1 MDANNTITTYTVD
14 IDMIHEEKYNI
25 NMTTGLVISRQCT
38 VNKLNVNPFKH
49 CVKQMQLNR
58 VA

>member
-1 MDANNTITTYTVD
+1 MDANNTFTTYTVD

-49 CVKQMQLNR
+49 CVK
-58 VA
+58 